1 MKEFNT
7 WFTISFSFM
16 GKTFERC
23 ISVAAIH
30 KPADNDERREW
41 DYMDDI
47 NVGED
52 NYDVVVYG
60 TYDDDGNIRTSGECY
75 VNGEKVA
82 PCFGIEVYDNNDDVV
97 AEIDDIDI
105 IDND

>member
-16 GKTFERC
+16 GKSFERT
-23 ISVAAIH
+23 ISIKKAKENVENNI
-30 KPADNDERREW
+30 W
-41 DYMDDI
+41 YYYTDI
-47 NVGED
+47 NVRGD
-52 NYDVVVYG
+52 VYDVEVFG

-75 VNGEKVA
+75 VNGKEVCPA
-82 PCFGIEVYDNNDDVV
+82 FGITIYNEGTDDIVGTIDDVDV
-97 AEIDDIDI
+97 